1 MSKFYVK
8 GKVLPV
14 FAAVCFCTLFIA
26 FRPTQVK
33 RDNILTPAERQAGW
47 VLLFDGRTT
56 TGWRPYNR
64 KPQDSWEILAGQ
76 LHCKSKGVTNRAD
89 LMTITQYDNFELQ
102 FDWKIDK
109 GANSGVVYRVI
120 ETSQPSYETG
130 PEYQLIDDEGY
141 PDKLEDWQKSGSDYA
156 MHPPLVLASKPA
168 GEYNHTKI
176 IVNGAHVQH
185 WLNSRKVAD
194 FELWTDEWKA
204 LKEKS
209 KWKDAANYG
218 MAKKGFIALQDH
230 GGGIWFKNIKL
241 RKL

>member
-1 MSKFYVK
+1 MSKFFAK
-8 GKVLPV
+8 GYVLPV
-14 FAAVCFCTLFIA
+14 FVAACISTLFLA
-26 FRPTQVK
+26 FSPAQVK
-33 RDNILTPAERQAGW
+33 RDNTLTPAEKQAGW
-47 VLLFDGRTT
+47 ILLFDGKTT
-56 TGWRPYNR
+56 TGWRAYNR
-64 KPQDSWEILAGQ
+64 QPQDSWEVLAGQ
-76 LHCKSKGVTNRAD
+76 LHCKSKGVANRAD
-89 LMTITQYDNFELQ
+89 LMTIAQYDNYELQ
-102 FDWKIDK
+102 FDWKVDK
-109 GANSGVVYRVI
+109 GANSGVIYRVI
-120 ETSQPSYETG
+120 ETSQASYETG
-130 PEYQLIDDEGY
+130 LEYQLIDDEGY

-168 GEYNHTKI
+168 GEYNHSKI

-194 FELWTDEWKA
+194 FHLWTPEWKE